1 MTTGMVMVTASLFAA
16 TAWAGDSAD
25 HSKLGGAWQV
35 QGEARKGPAS
45 VWVLEEKGDAIHV
58 TYSQGDQKLS
68 EFECNA
74 LGRECEIKDSGRQ
87 AKVSMWFS
95 GPKLV
100 ELETKGS
107 EVVKRRFALSG
118 QGDTMELE
126 VIPIVPV
133 GRSETKL
140 LKRIQTYGTKQ

>member
-1 MTTGMVMVTASLFAA
+1 MRTGMVTVALFAA
-16 TAWAGDSAD
+16 AAWAADNTD
-25 HSKLGGAWQV
+25 HSKIGGAWQV
-35 QGEARKGPAS
+35 QNEAGKGPAL

-58 TYSQGDQKLS
+58 TYSHGDQKLS

-74 LGRECEIKDSGRQ
+74 MGRECQIKDSGRQ

-95 GPKLV
+95 GAKLV

-107 EVVKRRFALSG
+107 EVVKRRFTVSG

-133 GRSETKL
+133 GRSETMR
-140 LKRIQTYGTKQ
+140 LKRMQAAAIQQ

>member
-1 MTTGMVMVTASLFAA
+1 MTTGMAVFAVSVFAA
-16 TAWAGDSAD
+16 TAWAADSGE
-25 HSKLGGAWQV
+25 HLKLSGAWQV
-35 QGEARKGPAS
+35 QNEAGKGPAP
-45 VWVLEEKGDAIHV
+45 VWVLQEKGDAIHV
-58 TYSQGDQKLS
+58 SYSQGDQKLS

-74 LGRECEIKDSGRQ
+74 MGRECKIKDSGRQ
-87 AKVSMWFS
+87 ATVSMWFS
-95 GPKLV
+95 GPKLI

-107 EVVKRRFALSG
+107 EVVKRRFAVSD

-140 LKRIQTYGTKQ
+140 LKRLQASGMKQ

>member
-1 MTTGMVMVTASLFAA
+1 MTGMIMLTASLFAA
-16 TAWAGDSAD
+16 TAWAADSAD

-35 QGEARKGPAS
+35 QGEARTGPAS

-74 LGRECEIKDSGRQ
+74 MGRECEIKDSGRQ

-140 LKRIQTYGTKQ
+140 LKRIQTSGTKQ

>member
-1 MTTGMVMVTASLFAA
+1 MRTGIAALAALFASA
-16 TAWAGDSAD
+16 AWASDSTD
-25 HSKLGGAWQV
+25 HTKLCGAWQV
-35 QGEARKGPAS
+35 QSEAGKGPGLI
-45 VWVLEEKGDAIHV
+45 WVLKENGDAIHV
-58 TYSQGDQKLS
+58 TYSRGNQKLA

-74 LGRECEIKDSGRQ
+74 MGRECAIKDSGHQ

-107 EVVKRRFALSG
+107 DVVKRRFAVSD

-126 VIPIVPV
+126 VIPIVPN
-133 GRSETKL
+133 GQTETQQ
-140 LKRIQTYGTKQ
+140 LKRVALSELK

>member
-1 MTTGMVMVTASLFAA
+1 M
-16 TAWAGDSAD
+16 
-25 HSKLGGAWQV
+25 
-35 QGEARKGPAS
+35 
-45 VWVLEEKGDAIHV
+45 
-58 TYSQGDQKLS
+58 
-68 EFECNA
+68 
-74 LGRECEIKDSGRQ
+74 GRECEIKDSGRQ

-140 LKRIQTYGTKQ
+140 LKRIQTSGTKQ